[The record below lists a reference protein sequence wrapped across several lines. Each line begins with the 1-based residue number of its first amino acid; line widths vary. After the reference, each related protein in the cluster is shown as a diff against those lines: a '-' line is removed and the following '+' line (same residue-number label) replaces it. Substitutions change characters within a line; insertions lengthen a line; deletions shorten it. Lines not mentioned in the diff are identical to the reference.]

1 MSNKE
6 VISIYT
12 LNKVAEI
19 AAKYVGEDNIPTKRT
34 LSRWI
39 NRQVLSDYVE
49 KEYLGQGGLNVS
61 YPDSIVAEVIAAI
74 ELKGKL
80 TLDEIAKARKG
91 ESEFTKIYQQKL
103 EEIKQA
109 IK

>member
-1 MSNKE
+1 
-6 VISIYT
+6 
-12 LNKVAEI
+12 VAEI

-61 YPDSIVAEVIAAI
+61 YPDSIVAEVIAVI
-74 ELKGKL
+74 ELKQSL
-80 TLDEIAKARKG
+80 TLDEIARARAG
-91 ESEFTKIYQQKL
+91 EGVATEIYNDKL
-103 EEIKQA
+103 EEIKKQLGGN
-109 IK
+109 